1 MAASNGAGAGLG
13 VVARIDAHASGTAED
28 RRRAQSALERVVR
41 RASASM
47 RKRGWVVERLTELAP
62 KTGAVKLW
70 GDNLGAG
77 KRVRLCVRQKIGR
90 GRGSGGRGRGRGRG
104 NANACASSFKWIDE
118 DQVFAVF
125 LHELA
130 HIERGPHDA
139 KFYRILNE
147 LKAEAELRMAD
158 DFYVCGRCVGGD
170 ARAAR
175 ASSPRTVA
183 VNAAMTRR
191 AVAATRAVAARTTGT
206 ATTSTRGRRTGR
218 RTAGDIIEILD
229 DDDEIVDLS

>member
-1 MAASNGAGAGLG
+1 MAASNGGAGAGLG

-90 GRGSGGRGRGRGRG
+90 GRGRGSNGRGRGR
-104 NANACASSFKWIDE
+104 ANACASSSFRWIDE

-147 LKAEAELRMAD
+147 LKTEAELRMAD

-191 AVAATRAVAARTTGT
+191 VVAATRAVTTRTP
-206 ATTSTRGRRTGR
+206 APTSTRGRRTGR

-229 DDDEIVDLS
+229 DDDEVVDLS

>member
-1 MAASNGAGAGLG
+1 MAASNGGAGAGLG
-13 VVARIDAHASGTAED
+13 VVTRIDAHASGTAED

-139 KFYRILNE
+139 KFYKILNE

-191 AVAATRAVAARTTGT
+191 AVAATRAGATRT
-206 ATTSTRGRRTGR
+206 TTSTRGRRTGR

-229 DDDEIVDLS
+229 DDEIVDLS

>member
-1 MAASNGAGAGLG
+1 MAASSGGAGLG

-28 RRRAQSALERVVR
+28 RRRAQSALERAVR

-62 KTGAVKLW
+62 KIGAVKLW
-70 GDNLGAG
+70 GDNSGAG
-77 KRVRLCVRQKIGR
+77 KRVRLCVRQKIAR
-90 GRGSGGRGRGRGRG
+90 GRGSSGRSNR
-104 NANACASSFKWIDE
+104 ANSNRASSSFRWIDE

-139 KFYRILNE
+139 KFYKILNE

-158 DFYVCGRCVGGD
+158 DFYVCGRCVGGAATAASPRTAA
-170 ARAAR
+170 ARAA
-175 ASSPRTVA
+175 
-183 VNAAMTRR
+183 MKRR
-191 AVAATRAVAARTTGT
+191 RDDAARSTT
-206 ATTSTRGRRTGR
+206 TRGRRSS
-218 RTAGDIIEILD
+218 TATTTVGDTDVIEILD
-229 DDDEIVDLS
+229 

>member
-1 MAASNGAGAGLG
+1 MAASNGGAVVG

-90 GRGSGGRGRGRGRG
+90 TRGSSGRGRGRG
-104 NANACASSFKWIDE
+104 NANARASAFQWIDE

-139 KFYRILNE
+139 KFYKILNE

-183 VNAAMTRR
+183 VHAAMTRR
-191 AVAATRAVAARTTGT
+191 AVAATRTVAARTTGT
-206 ATTSTRGRRTGR
+206 ATTSTRGR